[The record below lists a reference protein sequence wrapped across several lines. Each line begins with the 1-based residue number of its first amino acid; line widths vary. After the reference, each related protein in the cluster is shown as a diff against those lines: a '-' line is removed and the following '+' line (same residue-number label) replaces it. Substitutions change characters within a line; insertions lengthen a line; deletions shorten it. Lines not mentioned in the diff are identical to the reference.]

1 MSKKSYKVDLK
12 QLQKF
17 RLEAVTGDHKM
28 IIDQPAYAGGEN
40 AGPTPLE
47 YLLTGLGACIMTMI
61 QVGSRRKRVEIRSIS
76 MEVEGILDT
85 DGLTGRNP
93 DIRTGFE
100 EIIIKVG
107 LDADLSDEEKLELIK
122 DAEAKCPA
130 SDNIA
135 NATPIKLKLA

>member
-1 MSKKSYKVDLK
+1 
-12 QLQKF
+12 
-17 RLEAVTGDHKM
+17 
-28 IIDQPAYAGGEN
+28 
-40 AGPTPLE
+40 
-47 YLLTGLGACIMTMI
+47 MTMI
-61 QVGSRRKRVEIRSIS
+61 QVGSRRKRVEIRSMS
-76 MEVEGILDT
+76 MEVEGIMDT

-100 EIIIKVG
+100 EIILRIN

-135 NATPIKLKLA
+135 HTTPIKLQLA